1 MRDRSIVA
9 AGAAILV
16 LAPVSVGLLA
26 GVKPSNAALAIAS
39 GVVGG
44 LGLAR
49 GVRQLLRERADLR
62 WRLRGVDVIQRSG
75 LPDADKN
82 DLREQTLPAS
92 STWLDTLYQREVTRL
107 YVLDQVADNLG
118 AIVLAIL
125 GLAAATAASVW
136 SVWI

>member
-9 AGAAILV
+9 AGAAFLV
-16 LAPVSVGLLA
+16 TAPVIVGLFA

-39 GVVGG
+39 GIVGG
-44 LGLAR
+44 LGLAH
-49 GVRQLLRERADLR
+49 GIRQLLRERADLR

-82 DLREQTLPAS
+82 DLCEQTLPVS
-92 STWLDTLYQREVTRL
+92 STWLDPLYQREVTRL
-107 YVLDQVADNLG
+107 YVLDQVAGNLA
-118 AIVLAIL
+118 AIALAIL

>member
-9 AGAAILV
+9 AGAALLV
-16 LAPVSVGLLA
+16 LAPVTVGLLA

-39 GVVGG
+39 GIVGG
-44 LGLAR
+44 LGLVR
-49 GVRQLLRERADLR
+49 GVRQLRRERADLH

-75 LPDADKN
+75 LPDADKK
-82 DLREQTLPAS
+82 DLQEQTLPVS
-92 STWLDTLYQREVTRL
+92 STFLDTLYQREVTRL
-107 YVLDQVADNLG
+107 YVLDQVADNL
-118 AIVLAIL
+118 ASIMLAIL